1 VWIAIAV
8 CVTLLTYFTHNEYN
22 NKWFVVV
29 ERLAYSIIVLPIL
42 FLMTVLYF
50 RFFRVTRSRLDEFTS
65 PDDHQQA
72 GG

>member
-1 VWIAIAV
+1 
-8 CVTLLTYFTHNEYN
+8 
-22 NKWFVVV
+22 V